1 MPDMKNVKI
10 AVMQWNKAEI
20 INYKTVFII
29 ADIPRVEI
37 KSDKMTLSVCKF
49 VFP

>member
-29 ADIPRVEI
+29 AAEI
-37 KSDKMTLSVCKF
+37 KKKYSEGKNRKEIYIWM
-49 VFP
+49 

>member
-20 INYKTVFII
+20 INYKTVVII
-29 ADIPRVEI
+29 AAEI
-37 KSDKMTLSVCKF
+37 KKKYS
-49 VFP
+49 